1 MSHVF
6 VWSEKDG
13 CECDGFVQVDKGLD
27 GQIVE
32 SVVSQEIVCQFLYML
47 VVNDLSMSEKG
58 VTVGRMFLYVMSIEI
73 TSYYSY
79 VLKRYTNANLKI

>member
-1 MSHVF
+1 MF

-13 CECDGFVQVDKGLD
+13 CEYDGFVQVDKGLD
-27 GQIVE
+27 GQIVG

-73 TSYYSY
+73 TSYY
-79 VLKRYTNANLKI
+79 RYR